1 MRNTHLVTQSG
12 TRTRM
17 LAATLTAAVAVA
29 FLLATTPA
37 LAIPTCTEPEPP
49 PTCQD
54 PTPPPPGPPP
64 PPPCQLYV
72 EQPTDTWYFP
82 GQLDPN
88 IITGG
93 GGRDTGA
100 CGSEDST
107 VTVRLR
113 QDRPWQPD
121 RTLAE
126 KTSSDGFVNLQ
137 VTYVC
142 DDDDEMKIFTETLT
156 SDGDKVQSPRLY
168 TYCG

>member
-1 MRNTHLVTQSG
+1 
-12 TRTRM
+12 
-17 LAATLTAAVAVA
+17 
-29 FLLATTPA
+29 
-37 LAIPTCTEPEPP
+37 
-49 PTCQD
+49 
-54 PTPPPPGPPP
+54 
-64 PPPCQLYV
+64 
-72 EQPTDTWYFP
+72 
-82 GQLDPN
+82 
-88 IITGG
+88 
-93 GGRDTGA
+93 
-100 CGSEDST
+100 
-107 VTVRLR
+107 VRLR